1 MSKPKFYQAV
11 LKPVKNIMEHVYPE
25 LHGTKYEMTLEERL
39 GDAECPN
46 CPKETKEYGHEKQ
59 EKYTRWMLLPGESA
73 AVTQG
78 GKAYIECLDCGYQT
92 HL

>member
-11 LKPVKNIMEHVYPE
+11 LKPVKNVMEHVYPH

-39 GDAECPN
+39 GDAECPR
-46 CPKETKEYGHEKQ
+46 CPKETKEWGLEKQ
-59 EKYTRWMLLPGESA
+59 EKYTRWMLLAPESA
-73 AVTQG
+73 SVTQG
-78 GKAYIECLDCGYQT
+78 GKAYIECLDCGYLT